1 MEIERTESFKKDYR
15 KRLPDRI
22 KRRIEEVVRLLAS
35 NPRHPSLR
43 TRITDKKRRIWKV
56 DINGSYRLTFQI
68 EDDVI
73 VLRRAG
79 AHDEMERPEHW

>member
-1 MEIERTESFKKDYR
+1 MKIRRSGPFKKDF
-15 KRLPDRI
+15 KKFPPPI
-22 KRRIEEVVRLLAS
+22 KRRTEEVVRLLAS

-56 DINGSYRLTFQI
+56 DINGGYRFTFRI
-68 EDDVI
+68 EDEII

-79 AHDEMERPEHW
+79 AHDEMERPERW